1 MTSCYAIVRNYTD
14 VRHFANKNLWPD
26 QKQQE
31 QLQQKKKQQE
41 SAQKLALV
49 PELVE
54 DEENGSEDYEGFG
67 SLGFCVFANPTLV
80 DDPMDLKEGYEGFGT
95 LDSCDPADIASW
107 NL

>member
-31 QLQQKKKQQE
+31 QLQQKNKQQE
-41 SAQKLALV
+41 PAQKLALV

-67 SLGFCVFANPTLV
+67 ALGFCVFAVSPHSFKTTHKGKIFHTSSPDRVPKRSHN
-80 DDPMDLKEGYEGFGT
+80 G
-95 LDSCDPADIASW
+95 
-107 NL
+107 